1 MEHQPFK
8 IGVLGAGYF
17 AQLHHHAWM
26 KAQGAVLA
34 ALADSNKQAISPA
47 KINRYQSLSD
57 MLASEEIDILDIVT
71 PPATHKQ
78 MIIEAIHAGLKKI
91 ICQKPFCLSYDEAQ
105 EIAAFAKAHHVELII
120 HENFRF
126 QPWYRYLK
134 SEIDKGALGQLYQF
148 RFDLR
153 PGDGRG
159 DNAYLSRQPYFQKM
173 KRFLVHETAVHFLD
187 LFTFLFGK
195 PHSVYA
201 DLRKLNPVIAGE
213 DAGLIIC
220 DYENGFRAIFDG
232 NRHAC
237 HHADNHRLT
246 MGEALFE
253 TQTASF
259 SLDGFGTVR
268 KRGHLAQDYQVVLA
282 PFEGDAFG
290 GDCVSRL
297 IQHALD
303 AWHKGGVPENT
314 AQDYL
319 SILALEEAVYES
331 AAKGVKI
338 TLPA

>member
-1 MEHQPFK
+1 MEHQPFN
-8 IGVLGAGYF
+8 IGVTGAGYF
-17 AQLHHHAWM
+17 AQLHHQAWM
-26 KAQGAVLA
+26 KAEGAVLA
-34 ALADSNKQAISPA
+34 AVADSDKHAVSPA
-47 KINRYQSLSD
+47 QAARYQSLSD

-71 PPATHKQ
+71 PPHTHKQ
-78 MIIEAIHAGLKKI
+78 IIQEAIHAGLKKF
-91 ICQKPFCLSYDEAQ
+91 ICQKPFCHSYDEAQ
-105 EIAAFAKAHHVELII
+105 EMAALAKAEQVELII

-134 SEIDKGALGQLYQF
+134 SEIDKGELGQLYQF

-159 DNAYLSRQPYFQKM
+159 DNAYLNRQPYFQKM
-173 KRFLVHETAVHFLD
+173 ARFLVHETAVHFLD
-187 LFTFLFGK
+187 LYTYLFGK

-237 HHADNHRLT
+237 HRADNHRLT

-253 TQTASF
+253 TQAASF
-259 SLDGFGTVR
+259 YLDGFGTVR
-268 KRGHLAQDYQVVLA
+268 KRGHLAQDSQIVLA
-282 PFEGDAFG
+282 PYKGDEFG
-290 GDCVSRL
+290 GDCVARL
-297 IQHALD
+297 IHHALES
-303 AWHKGGVPENT
+303 WHNGKCPQNQ

-319 SILALEEAVYES
+319 SILALEQAVYES

-338 TLPA
+338 KLPA